1 MLVNVFLIIGI
12 GNEEKRK
19 ERSQVAYERK
29 KLVNK
34 LKAKVEKIVDKKL
47 GSQFEVG
54 VCMAFDLC
62 GIFVILLS
70 GCFVLHCLSWG
81 RFNEDR
87 VHNFYQSVYSQFQAK
102 RLLGEAIVLEYSLY
116 GCLNISRCTALA
128 STVWQYCEA
137 RRLNNNKLTGRIPR
151 ELTKLRNLKIIDL
164 SNNDLSLWYLPH
176 IRHLLQLLSTKFQEQ
191 PKTYREMAEK

>member
-116 GCLNISRCTALA
+116 GCLNISRA
-128 STVWQYCEA
+128 
-137 RRLNNNKLTGRIPR
+137 
-151 ELTKLRNLKIIDL
+151 
-164 SNNDLSLWYLPH
+164 
-176 IRHLLQLLSTKFQEQ
+176 
-191 PKTYREMAEK
+191 

>member
-54 VCMAFDLC
+54 VCMPFDLC

-70 GCFVLHCLSWG
+70 GCFVLNCLSSALCEQRG

-87 VHNFYQSVYSQFQAK
+87 VHNFYQSVCDVEDGKSNRVQYEGPGPKLAEMLERDVLETSPGVKWYDVASLTEAK

-116 GCLNISRCTALA
+116 GCLNISR
-128 STVWQYCEA
+128 
-137 RRLNNNKLTGRIPR
+137 
-151 ELTKLRNLKIIDL
+151 
-164 SNNDLSLWYLPH
+164 
-176 IRHLLQLLSTKFQEQ
+176 
-191 PKTYREMAEK
+191 

>member
-54 VCMAFDLC
+54 VCMPFDLC

-87 VHNFYQSVYSQFQAK
+87 VHNFYQSEHESSK
-102 RLLGEAIVLEYSLY
+102 RVKSELLVQVNGVCNSATNEDGSSKLVMVLDVTNFPCDIDEAL
-116 GCLNISRCTALA
+116 R
-128 STVWQYCEA
+128 
-137 RRLNNNKLTGRIPR
+137 RRLEKRIYIPLPNFESR
-151 ELTKLRNLKIIDL
+151 KELIQISLKTVEP
-164 SNNDLSLWYLPH
+164 SCGFSLLPWL
-176 IRHLLQLLSTKFQEQ
+176 I
-191 PKTYREMAEK
+191 

>member
-54 VCMAFDLC
+54 VSMPFDLC
-62 GIFVILLS
+62 GIFGILLS
-70 GCFVLHCLSWG
+70 GCFVLNCLS
-81 RFNEDR
+81 R
-87 VHNFYQSVYSQFQAK
+87 
-102 RLLGEAIVLEYSLY
+102 
-116 GCLNISRCTALA
+116 
-128 STVWQYCEA
+128 
-137 RRLNNNKLTGRIPR
+137 
-151 ELTKLRNLKIIDL
+151 
-164 SNNDLSLWYLPH
+164 
-176 IRHLLQLLSTKFQEQ
+176 
-191 PKTYREMAEK
+191 